1 MGRFR
6 FTQIKGKK
14 IAKESAAK
22 TAEVVTKRYILKS
35 CESFWNM
42 TNFHLYFIS
51 YWHCVATDDIV
62 LLSRIEVLP
71 ACDRPSTT
79 LSHSVRLKF
88 EKADVCS
95 FLETQFHAT
104 YAPCCPQN
112 IKRRNLFKLSILC
125 LFVRVLFFWPCNVK
139 SIH

>member
-1 MGRFR
+1 
-6 FTQIKGKK
+6 
-14 IAKESAAK
+14 
-22 TAEVVTKRYILKS
+22 
-35 CESFWNM
+35 M

-88 EKADVCS
+88 EKADV
-95 FLETQFHAT
+95 FIFGN
-104 YAPCCPQN
+104 PVPRN
-112 IKRRNLFKLSILC
+112 ICAMLPTKYKEEKLI
-125 LFVRVLFFWPCNVK
+125 
-139 SIH
+139 